1 MQGCQRSRV
10 ENMSSSGNV
19 HVEVAVDSLDVE
31 ALRGALDLSGCG
43 SVVTFVGV
51 TRDVADGVEVERL
64 EFDAWEEQLPAV
76 LHQLGEQTCVQF
88 DVHSVAL
95 AHRTGV
101 VLAGEPIVAIHV
113 ASPHRADGFAACAW
127 LIDELKA
134 QAPLWKREVRVDGA
148 VWKAGLG

>member
-1 MQGCQRSRV
+1 
-10 ENMSSSGNV
+10 MSSSGSI

-31 ALRGALDLSGCG
+31 ALRGELNLSGCG

-51 TRDVADGVEVERL
+51 TRDMDDGVEVERL
-64 EFDAWEEQLPAV
+64 EFDAWEEQLPTV
-76 LHQLGEQTCVQF
+76 LHQLGEQACVQF
-88 DVHSVAL
+88 GVHSVAM

-113 ASPHRADGFAACAW
+113 ASPHRAEGFAACEW
-127 LIDELKA
+127 LIDEMKA

>member
-1 MQGCQRSRV
+1 MQGCQRSWV
-10 ENMSSSGNV
+10 ESMSSSDNV

-31 ALRGALDLSGCG
+31 ALRGALDLSRCG
-43 SVVTFVGV
+43 SVVSFVGV
-51 TRDVADGVEVERL
+51 TRDMDDGVEVERL
-64 EFDAWEEQLPAV
+64 EFDAWDEQLPAV
-76 LHQLGEQTCVQF
+76 LHQLGEQACAQF
-88 DVHSVAL
+88 GVHSVAL
-95 AHRTGV
+95 AHRTGI

-113 ASPHRADGFAACAW
+113 ASPHRAEGFAACEW

>member
-1 MQGCQRSRV
+1 MQGCQRSWV
-10 ENMSSSGNV
+10 ESMSSSDNV

-43 SVVTFVGV
+43 SVVSFVGV
-51 TRDVADGVEVERL
+51 TRDMDDGVEVERL
-64 EFDAWEEQLPAV
+64 EFDAWDEQLPAV
-76 LHQLGEQTCVQF
+76 LHQLGEQACAQF
-88 DVHSVAL
+88 GVHSVAL
-95 AHRTGV
+95 AHRTGI

-113 ASPHRADGFAACAW
+113 ASPHRAEGFAACEW
-127 LIDELKA
+127 LIDEMKA

>member
-1 MQGCQRSRV
+1 MLLSIGMASASR
-10 ENMSSSGNV
+10 V
-19 HVEVAVDSLDVE
+19 HVEVAIESLDVE

-51 TRDVADGVEVERL
+51 TRAVADGVEVKRL
-64 EFDAWEEQLPAV
+64 EFDAWEEQLPGV
-76 LHQLGEQTCVQF
+76 LADLGEQACAQF
-88 DVHSVAL
+88 GVHSVAL

-113 ASPHRADGFAACAW
+113 ASPHRAEGFAACAW

>member
-1 MQGCQRSRV
+1 
-10 ENMSSSGNV
+10 MSSSGSI

-43 SVVTFVGV
+43 SVVSFVGV
-51 TRDVADGVEVERL
+51 TRDMDDGVEVERL
-64 EFDAWEEQLPAV
+64 EFDAWEEQLPTV
-76 LHQLGEQTCVQF
+76 LHQLGEQARAQF
-88 DVHSVAL
+88 GVHSVAM

-113 ASPHRADGFAACAW
+113 ASPHRAEGFAACEW
-127 LIDELKA
+127 LIDEMKA

>member
-1 MQGCQRSRV
+1 
-10 ENMSSSGNV
+10 MSSSGSI

-31 ALRGALDLSGCG
+31 ALRGELDLSGCG
-43 SVVTFVGV
+43 SVVSFVGV
-51 TRDVADGVEVERL
+51 TRDMDDGVEVERL
-64 EFDAWEEQLPAV
+64 EFDAWEEQLPTV
-76 LHQLGEQTCVQF
+76 LHQLGEQACVQF
-88 DVHSVAL
+88 GVHSVAM

-113 ASPHRADGFAACAW
+113 ASPHRAEGFAACEW
-127 LIDELKA
+127 LIDEMKA

>member
-1 MQGCQRSRV
+1 
-10 ENMSSSGNV
+10 MSSSGSI
-19 HVEVAVDSLDVE
+19 HVEIAVDSLDVE
-31 ALRGALDLSGCG
+31 ALRGELNLSGCG

-51 TRDVADGVEVERL
+51 TRDMDDGVEVERL
-64 EFDAWEEQLPAV
+64 EFDAWEEQLPTV
-76 LHQLGEQTCVQF
+76 LHQLGEQACVQF
-88 DVHSVAL
+88 GVHSVAM

-113 ASPHRADGFAACAW
+113 ASPHRAEGFAACEW
-127 LIDELKA
+127 LIDEMKA

>member
-1 MQGCQRSRV
+1 
-10 ENMSSSGNV
+10 MSGSGSV
-19 HVEVAVDSLDVE
+19 HVEIAVDSLDVE
-31 ALRGALDLSGCG
+31 ALRDALDLSGCG
-43 SVVTFVGV
+43 SVVSFVGV
-51 TRDVADGVEVERL
+51 TRDMDDGIEVERL

-76 LHQLGEQTCVQF
+76 LHQLGEQACVQF
-88 DVHSVAL
+88 GVHSVAL

-101 VLAGEPIVAIHV
+101 VLVGEPIVAIYV
-113 ASPHRADGFAACAW
+113 ASPHRAEGFAACEW

>member
-1 MQGCQRSRV
+1 
-10 ENMSSSGNV
+10 MSSSGSI

-31 ALRGALDLSGCG
+31 ALRGELDLSGCG
-43 SVVTFVGV
+43 SVVSFVGV
-51 TRDVADGVEVERL
+51 TRDMDDGVEVERL
-64 EFDAWEEQLPAV
+64 EFDAWEEQLPTI
-76 LHQLGEQTCVQF
+76 LHQLGEQACVQF
-88 DVHSVAL
+88 GVHSVAM

-113 ASPHRADGFAACAW
+113 ASPHRAEGFAACEW
-127 LIDELKA
+127 LIDEMKA